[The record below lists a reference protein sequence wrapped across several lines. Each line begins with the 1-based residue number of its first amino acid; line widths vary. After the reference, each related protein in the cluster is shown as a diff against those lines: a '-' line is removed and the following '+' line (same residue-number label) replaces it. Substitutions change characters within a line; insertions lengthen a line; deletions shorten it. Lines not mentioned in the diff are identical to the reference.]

1 MSRILSV
8 FNQKGGV
15 GKTTTV
21 INLASYL
28 SHYGNNVL
36 IVDMDPQANATGGLG
51 IRNKNELKNTVY
63 EALMGDEL
71 IGKCLF
77 NTEFENLS
85 ILPANI
91 NLAGAEIEM
100 SRMINRDYL
109 LKDILDEIRSN
120 YDYILIDCP
129 PSLNVL
135 TVNSL
140 AASDGVIIPIQSEYY
155 ALEGVSELLNTCKLV
170 QKRINP
176 SLIIDGILMTM
187 CDKRTNLSKLV
198 EDDVRAYFK
207 DKVYQT
213 VIPRNIRLAEAPS
226 YGKPILDYNPNSIGA
241 IAYKKLAKEIMK
253 GDSDE

>member
-1 MSRILSV
+1 MSRIMSI

-28 SHYGNNVL
+28 SKHSKEVL
-36 IVDMDPQANATGGLG
+36 IVDMDPQANATSGIG
-51 IRNKNELKNTVY
+51 IRNKNELSATIY
-63 EALMGDEL
+63 EALMSDKK
-71 IGKCLF
+71 IFDCVFK
-77 NTEFENLS
+77 TEYENLS

-109 LKDILDEIRSN
+109 LKDILDELRNN

-155 ALEGVSELLNTCKLV
+155 ALEGVSELINTCKLV

-176 SLIIDGILMTM
+176 DLKIDGILMTM
-187 CDKRTNLSKLV
+187 SDKRTNLSKLV
-198 EDDVRAYFK
+198 EDDVRSYFG
-207 DKVYQT
+207 DVVYKT

-226 YGKPILDYNPNSIGA
+226 FGKPIFDYSPNSRGA
-241 IAYKKLAKEIMK
+241 ISYKKLAREIIK
-253 GDSDE
+253 GD

>member
-1 MSRILSV
+1 MSKILSI

-21 INLASYL
+21 INLASYI
-28 SHYGNNVL
+28 SKHDKKVL
-36 IVDMDPQANATGGLG
+36 IVDMDPQANATSGIG
-51 IRNKNELKNTVY
+51 IRNKNELSFTIY
-63 EALMGDEL
+63 EALMSDEK
-71 IGKCLF
+71 IFDCVF
-77 NTEFENLS
+77 ETEFERLS

-109 LKDILDEIRSN
+109 LRDILDEIKEQ
-120 YDYILIDCP
+120 YDYIFIDCP

-155 ALEGVSELLNTCKLV
+155 ALEGVSELINTCKLV

-176 SLIIDGILMTM
+176 DLKIDGILMTM
-187 CDKRTNLSKLV
+187 SDKRTKLSKQV
-198 EDDVRAYFK
+198 EDDVRGYFGK
-207 DKVYQT
+207 IVYKT

-226 YGKPILDYNPNSIGA
+226 FGKPIFEYSPNSTGA
-241 IAYKKLAKEIMK
+241 ISYKKLAIEIVK
-253 GDSDE
+253 GD

>member
-1 MSRILSV
+1 MGKILSI

-28 SHYGNNVL
+28 SKHSMNVL
-36 IVDMDPQANATGGLG
+36 IVDMDPQANATSGIG
-51 IRNKNELKNTVY
+51 IRNKNELSCTVY
-63 EALMGDEL
+63 EALMSDKE
-71 IGKCLF
+71 IVECVSE
-77 NTEFENLS
+77 TEFESLS
-85 ILPANI
+85 IIPANI

-109 LKDILDEIRSN
+109 LKDIIDVIKDQF
-120 YDYILIDCP
+120 DYILIDCP

-135 TVNSL
+135 TINSL

-155 ALEGVSELLNTCKLV
+155 ALEGVSELINTCKLV

-176 SLIIDGILMTM
+176 TLRIEGILMTM
-187 CDKRTNLSKLV
+187 SDKRTNLSKQV
-198 EDDVRAYFK
+198 EDDVRNYFGEI
-207 DKVYQT
+207 VYDT

-226 YGKPILDYNPNSIGA
+226 FGKPIFEYSPNSIGA
-241 IAYKKLAKEIMK
+241 ISYKKLAREIIK
-253 GDSDE
+253 GD